1 MATTL
6 EHISHYKGED
16 VLVWR
21 DEMGRRIF
29 SWGNQRY
36 QSLCEARTVIDSRG
50 KKPWLIYR
58 ESVGENN
65 IIGNLL
71 WETIKEIHNGHI
83 LEVDVDERY
92 VIVE

>member
-1 MATTL
+1 MTTTL

-16 VLVWR
+16 ILIWNKNGIR
-21 DEMGRRIF
+21 SF
-29 SWGNQRY
+29 SYGNLEY
-36 QSLCEARTVIDSRG
+36 ETLSCARAAIDSCG

-58 ESVGENN
+58 GSASENN

>member
-1 MATTL
+1 MNATFL
-6 EHISHYKGED
+6 NGISHYKGEGILIWNKNG
-16 VLVWR
+16 VKS
-21 DEMGRRIF
+21 F
-29 SWGNQRY
+29 SYDNLEY
-36 QSLCEARTVIDSRG
+36 KTLSYARAAIDSCN

-83 LEVDVDERY
+83 LEVDIDERY
-92 VIVE
+92 VIVK

>member
-1 MATTL
+1 MTTTL

-16 VLVWR
+16 ILIWNKNGVKS
-21 DEMGRRIF
+21 F
-29 SWGNQRY
+29 SYDNQEY
-36 QSLCEARTVIDSRG
+36 QSLYEARMAIDSCS

-83 LEVDVDERY
+83 LEVDIDERY